1 MTKAITLYL
10 PDPIF
15 EKAQVLAS
23 MQNLALHDYLL
34 TSIMLP
40 EIGLDK
46 LIDADAEAE
55 EQAFREL
62 HPRSGQQYPGQYV
75 AVAGGQVVD
84 RDTDQVAL
92 YRRVRLAY
100 PERFVLI
107 AQVQQAPEE
116 VFTFRSPRIIGEQ
129 ISGPV

>member
-34 TSIMLP
+34 TSITLP
-40 EIGLDK
+40 EIALDK
-46 LIDADAEAE
+46 FIDADAEAE
-55 EQAFREL
+55 ERAFWEL
-62 HPRSGQQYPGQYV
+62 HPRLAQQYPGQYV
-75 AVAGGQVVD
+75 AVAGGRVVD
-84 RDTDQVAL
+84 RDADQVAL

-129 ISGPV
+129 TSGPV